1 MIRKKGLG
9 IHVSQTEME
18 REKLT
23 RSSLKQLLLP
33 TRRKEA
39 FTAQK
44 PPYVKS
50 SLDHWCLQSKWNPQI
65 SSPPETHF
73 PQLSLLFVHSHTD
86 IKPNNTT
93 ITMLEV
99 IVHTSEN
106 CCAGSKCLGCQG
118 IPLKQKWNA
127 CSVKNYILL
136 E

>member
-1 MIRKKGLG
+1 MVSTIENKDFGLSKLRGLVMIRKKGLG
-9 IHVSQTEME
+9 IHVSQTE
-18 REKLT
+18 KLT
-23 RSSLKQLLLP
+23 HSSLKQLLLP
-33 TRRKEA
+33 TERKEA

-65 SSPPETHF
+65 SSSPETHF

-99 IVHTSEN
+99 IVHT
-106 CCAGSKCLGCQG
+106 
-118 IPLKQKWNA
+118 
-127 CSVKNYILL
+127 
-136 E
+136 